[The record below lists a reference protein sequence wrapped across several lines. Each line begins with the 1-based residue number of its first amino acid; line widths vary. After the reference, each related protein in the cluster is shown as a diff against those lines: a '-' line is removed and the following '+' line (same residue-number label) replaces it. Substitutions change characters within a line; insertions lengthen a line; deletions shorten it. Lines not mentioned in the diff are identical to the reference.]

1 MHTLVGMGFVGD
13 EPNALYR
20 MTPRGQGGDIIGE
33 GVFFISELG
42 EYFVNENG
50 MYFVEAEV

>member
-13 EPNALYR
+13 EPSVLSR
-20 MTPRGQGGDIIGE
+20 MTPRGKGGDIARE
-33 GVFFISELG
+33 GVFFISESG

-50 MYFVEAEV
+50 MYFIEGEV

>member
-20 MTPRGQGGDIIGE
+20 MAPRGQGGNIAGE
-33 GVFFISELG
+33 GVFFVSESG

>member
-13 EPNALYR
+13 EPSVLYR
-20 MTPRGQGGDIIGE
+20 MTPRGQGGEIAGE
-33 GVFFISELG
+33 GVFFISESG

-50 MYFVEAEV
+50 MYFIEGEV

>member
-13 EPNALYR
+13 ERNALYR
-20 MTPRGQGGDIIGE
+20 MSPRGQGGDIAGE
-33 GVFFISELG
+33 GVFFVSELG

-50 MYFVEAEV
+50 MYFIEGEV